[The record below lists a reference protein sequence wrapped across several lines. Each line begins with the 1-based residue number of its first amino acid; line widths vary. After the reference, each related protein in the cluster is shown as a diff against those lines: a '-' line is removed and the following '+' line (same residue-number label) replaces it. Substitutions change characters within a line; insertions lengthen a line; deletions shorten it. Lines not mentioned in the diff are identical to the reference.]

1 MTQYDERVER
11 QRIKIK
17 AEDWAK
23 GVKTLHAHSL
33 SSMWYDDRPEDTA
46 DGKSVFDKE
55 YNNGIVER
63 TLSNGETYVFR
74 KYELKGDALISA
86 FTQNN

>member
-74 KYELKGDALISA
+74 KYELKSDLEN
-86 FTQNN
+86 TT